1 MGLFF
6 FFVILF
12 SFQNHV
18 HEMYA
23 AAFYIFKK

>member
-1 MGLFF
+1 MGFF

-12 SFQNHV
+12 SFQNHI
-18 HEMYA
+18 HDAYA